1 MWQRFQGLFG
11 RLVATLGTHPATSF
25 FVLLAIL
32 FGIIALGNFLR
43 TPEKLPAADAHIV
56 KETRLFDTQT
66 DTPFVTVPA
75 KVRKENVIQI
85 TALSRGIVSNILTSP
100 GRSVAAGQTLLTLTN
115 DYQGGTFELQ
125 KKLAA
130 ESARLTQELASIDKR
145 ITALE
150 EKKIKRDDTLS
161 NTEESLELEQLK
173 RDKAVRKS
181 SLEQSTLSVQLAN
194 QSDAAFKPKTFTAGV
209 VESIRVRRGDL
220 VQAGDVVATLST
232 PRGTTTLETFLDQRT
247 ARLFDATKEA
257 SLTIEGKSFSLR
269 PTYVSQGENENGLFS
284 VLFHLSDDMRDDIA
298 SGEYLKISLP
308 LKSID
313 DSMILIPLDAIFQD
327 DNHASLLVERDG
339 KAASLTVKLGNIH
352 GSFAEVLSGLTRG
365 DRVILNRAVVTGD
378 ALSVTQ

>member
-1 MWQRFQGLFG
+1 MWQRFQSLFG
-11 RLVATLGTHPATSF
+11 RLVARLGTHPATSF
-25 FVLLAIL
+25 FILLALL

-43 TPEKLPAADAHIV
+43 TPEKLPSADANIV
-56 KETRLFDTQT
+56 KETKLFDTKT
-66 DTPFVTVPA
+66 DTAFVTVPA
-75 KVRKENVIQI
+75 KVRKENVVQI
-85 TALSRGIVSNILTSP
+85 TALSRGIVSNILVSP

-125 KKLAA
+125 KKLAG
-130 ESARLTQELASIDKR
+130 ESARLAQELATIDKR
-145 ITALE
+145 ITQLE

-173 RDKAVRKS
+173 RDRAVRKS
-181 SLEQSTLSVQLAN
+181 SLEQSALSIQLAN
-194 QSDAAFKPKTFTAGV
+194 QNDAAFKPKTFTSGV

-232 PRGTTTLETFLDQRT
+232 PRGTTTLEALLDQRT

-257 SLTIEGKSFSLR
+257 HLIIEGKTVSLR
-269 PTYVSQGENENGLFS
+269 PTYVSQGENENGLFA

-308 LKSID
+308 LKSTN
-313 DSMILIPLDAIFQD
+313 DSLILIPLDAIFQD
-327 DNHASLLVERDG
+327 DNHASLLIERDG
-339 KAASLTVKLGNIH
+339 KATSLTVELGNIH
-352 GSFAEVLSGLTRG
+352 GGFAEVRSGLTPG

-378 ALSVTQ
+378 TISTP